1 MHNEIKIKY
10 LLVVD
15 KLYKVT
21 DINFSDLT
29 LEVNETDLLVSDVPA
44 EEIFRMEEFR
54 EFRVTLRNRKGVAEV
69 INFADYVKNRKIES
83 QNHCK

>member
-1 MHNEIKIKY
+1 M
-10 LLVVD
+10 D

-54 EFRVTLRNRKGVAEV
+54 EFRVTLRNWQGIIV
-69 INFADYVKNRKIES
+69 NFTEFIKNQELGF
-83 QNHCK
+83 

>member
-1 MHNEIKIKY
+1 MHNETKIKY

-29 LEVNETDLLVSDVPA
+29 LEATETDSTVPDIPA
-44 EEIFRMEEFR
+44 EEIFRFEDFK
-54 EFRVTLRNRKGVAEV
+54 EFRVTLRNWQGKVV
-69 INFADYVKNRKIES
+69 NFADYVENRKLKS
-83 QNHCK
+83 

>member
-1 MHNEIKIKY
+1 M
-10 LLVVD
+10 VVD

-29 LEVNETDLLVSDVPA
+29 LEVNETDLLIPDVPA

-54 EFRVTLRNRKGVAEV
+54 EFRVTLRNWQGIV
-69 INFADYVKNRKIES
+69 INFADYVENRKMKS
-83 QNHCK
+83 